1 MHSHDRSSTC
11 PFYIMKEEVLDAY
24 RDDLRGLSLGKGCIR
39 YQRPDQIEWP
49 IIRTLLRE
57 TKTAAGH
64 VCWLL

>member
-1 MHSHDRSSTC
+1 
-11 PFYIMKEEVLDAY
+11 MKEEVLDAY

-57 TKTAAGH
+57 TKTTAGH
-64 VCWLL
+64 VC